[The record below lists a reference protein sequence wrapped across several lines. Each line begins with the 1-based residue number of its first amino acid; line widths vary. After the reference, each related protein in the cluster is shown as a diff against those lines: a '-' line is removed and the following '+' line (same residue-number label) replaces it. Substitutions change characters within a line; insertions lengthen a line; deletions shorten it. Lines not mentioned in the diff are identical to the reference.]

1 MRSAVETQSSASP
14 DPRQSVIARRGSI
27 HQISWLRFVLHFS
40 PFFLLVWFV
49 SRFSVNV
56 PQVDEWFLAYLFHAV
71 RFKTARF
78 SDFFELANEHR
89 IVFPR
94 LIWTALAFQT
104 HWNLKVEMMFHL
116 VLALIIFAV
125 FYWLAVR
132 QAKQTGSALLD
143 LAIFSTS
150 LLVFSLA
157 QYQTWLWAFAGGYL
171 FVQAAV
177 ALAIGV
183 CFIEKIPAWARF
195 GMAAL
200 FCFAASFSQAWGLSS
215 WLALFPC
222 ILLLQS
228 GRRKATQLWLWG
240 FLFFATVALY
250 FHHFRFLKAAGD
262 PLGFL
267 SHPLRSA
274 GFFAAVLGTP
284 FCQGGSSISI
294 PLACLAGGAML
305 AALAG
310 CLVRLRGYEHK
321 EIAAPWLSAAL
332 FGLFFAAMVTA
343 GRSNAGF
350 EAAVQSRYAT
360 GAVFVAVAVIQLG
373 RLLCAGRG
381 QQLYLFLAGALWSLI
396 IASSISSI
404 VIGYHLKEDLSHA
417 KLFVEII
424 PYIDPATD
432 SSSEGPFFP
441 LYPTDGTGNIR
452 TTAALLNE
460 IGFLHLASN
469 LAFVDHPLPDCG
481 LFESA
486 DGSGD
491 LLHLRRDK
499 DEVTVSGWASLP
511 QGRGLPKVVMISY
524 GERKTFI
531 TGAVVGWVD
540 RPDIAALRRDPRYF
554 HSGWKVSFPAKFLP
568 AGEGV
573 LKAWV
578 YDAAE
583 KKFIRMPESG
593 EEKRFKAETQ

>member
-1 MRSAVETQSSASP
+1 MTARSETPIRKTA
-14 DPRQSVIARRGSI
+14 
-27 HQISWLRFVLHFS
+27 WLRHLLHVS
-40 PFFLLVWFV
+40 PFFILLWFV
-49 SRFSVNV
+49 SRFSVNI

-71 RFKTARF
+71 RFKTATF
-78 SDFFELANEHR
+78 SDFFALANEHR

-104 HWNLKVEMMFHL
+104 HWNLRIEMMFHL

-125 FYWLAVR
+125 FYWLALR
-132 QAKQTGSALLD
+132 QAKQTGSVLLD

-183 CFIEKIPAWARF
+183 CYIENIPVWARF
-195 GMAAL
+195 SMAAF
-200 FCFAASFSQAWGLSS
+200 FCLVASFSQAWGLSS
-215 WLALFPC
+215 WLALVPC
-222 ILLLQS
+222 ILGLQT
-228 GRRKATQLWLWG
+228 GRRKIPQLWLWG
-240 FLFFATVALY
+240 CLLIATVALY

-284 FCQGGSSISI
+284 FCQGGSGISI
-294 PLACLAGGAML
+294 PLACLTGGGIL
-305 AALAG
+305 IALVG
-310 CLVRLRGYEHK
+310 CLVMLRGYQHK
-321 EIAAPWLSAAL
+321 QIIAPWLSVAF
-332 FGLFFAAMVTA
+332 FGLCFAAMVTI

-350 EAAVQSRYAT
+350 EASVQSRYAT
-360 GAVFVAVAVIQLG
+360 GAVFVAIALIQLG
-373 RLLCAGRG
+373 RLVCTGQGR
-381 QQLYLFLAGALWSLI
+381 QLYLFVVGALWSLI

-404 VIGYHLKEDLSHA
+404 LLGSHLKEDLSHA
-417 KLFVEII
+417 KLFVEVIR
-424 PYIDPATD
+424 YIDPATD
-432 SSSEGPFFP
+432 SSSEGLFFP
-441 LYPTDGTGNIR
+441 LYPTEGTGNIR
-452 TTAALLNE
+452 TTAELLNE
-460 IGFLHLASN
+460 IGFLHLTSN
-469 LAFVDHPLPDCG
+469 VAFVDNPSPDRG
-481 LFESA
+481 WFESA

-499 DEVTVSGWASLP
+499 DEVTVSGWACLP
-511 QGRGLPKVVMISY
+511 DGRGLPKMVLISY
-524 GERKTFI
+524 GEQKTFI

-540 RPDIAALRRDPRYF
+540 RPDIAAQRRDPRYF

-568 AGEGV
+568 IGEGI

-578 YDAAE
+578 YDATE
-583 KKFIRMPESG
+583 KKFIRMPEAG
-593 EEKRFKAETQ
+593 EEKRFKVEAP

>member
-1 MRSAVETQSSASP
+1 MIGRSESSIRKS
-14 DPRQSVIARRGSI
+14 
-27 HQISWLRFVLHFS
+27 SWLRHLLPFG

-49 SRFSVNV
+49 SRFSVNI

-71 RFKTARF
+71 RFKTATF
-78 SDFFELANEHR
+78 SDFFALANEHR
-89 IVFPR
+89 IVFPK

-104 HWNLKVEMMFHL
+104 HWNLKLEMMFHL
-116 VLALIIFAV
+116 ALALIIFAI
-125 FYWLAVR
+125 FYRLALH

-143 LAIFSTS
+143 LANFSTS

-183 CFIEKIPAWARF
+183 CLIEKIPAWARF

-200 FCFAASFSQAWGLSS
+200 FCFVASFSQAWGLSS

-228 GRRKATQLWLWG
+228 GRRKATQLWLWS

-250 FHHFRFLKAAGD
+250 FHHFRFMKAAGD
-262 PLGFL
+262 PLGFV
-267 SHPLRSA
+267 SHPLHSI
-274 GFFAAVLGTP
+274 GFFITVLGTP
-284 FCQGGSSISI
+284 FCQGSSSISI
-294 PLACLAGGAML
+294 PLACLAGAAML
-305 AALAG
+305 VALAG
-310 CLVRLRGYEHK
+310 CLVMLRRYEHK
-321 EIAAPWLSAAL
+321 EIVAPWLSVAL
-332 FGLFFAAMVTA
+332 FGLFFAAMVTV

-350 EAAVQSRYAT
+350 DAAVQSRYAT
-360 GAVFVAVAVIQLG
+360 GAIFVAIAVIQLG
-373 RLLCAGRG
+373 RLVCAGQGR
-381 QQLYLFLAGALWSLI
+381 QLYLFLVGALWSLI

-417 KLFVEII
+417 KLFVEILR
-424 PYIDPATD
+424 YIDPVGD
-432 SSSEGPFFP
+432 SSSEGLFFP

-452 TTAALLNE
+452 TTAELLSE
-460 IGFLHLASN
+460 VGFLHLASN
-469 LAFVDHPLPDCG
+469 VAFVEHPLPDCG

-511 QGRGLPKVVMISY
+511 EGHGLPKVVLISY
-524 GERKTFI
+524 DDQKTFV

-540 RPDIAALRRDPRYF
+540 RPDIAALKRDPRYF
-554 HSGWKVSFPAKFLP
+554 HSGWKASFPAKFLP

-583 KKFIRMPESG
+583 KKFIRMAESG
-593 EEKRFKAETQ
+593 EEKRFKAQ